1 MEQQI
6 DEIIDYVDSCKY
18 TAFSSSKVQIDK
30 DRLMDMLSDL
40 KGSMPEELD
49 RYRRVISERDRI
61 LEDARKKATALVDE
75 TQAKTQ
81 QMLDSQPVLQEAY
94 EKANEVMRLAS
105 QHAQKLEDEAVT
117 DANNYRLSAVQYMD
131 SLLAQAEQMAKQ
143 AEVRSQAAYEEYER
157 SLADFIRTVTGNRGE
172 LARTQASAEQQE
184 KEASAAAAERA
195 SASAAAAPAAAQA
208 PVQNAAPG
216 KARPVE
222 QPAPQQTPGGM
233 TAEINRPESSVPEST
248 GTIPQQGVPDLT
260 GALNLG
266 NGLKQ

>member
-61 LEDARKKATALVDE
+61 LEDARKKATALVE

-157 SLADFIRTVTGNRGE
+157 SLADFIRTVMGNRGE

-184 KEASAAAAERA
+184 KEA
-195 SASAAAAPAAAQA
+195 AAAQA

-222 QPAPQQTPGGM
+222 QPAPQQTPGGI